1 MYLESDGFKFP
12 VTIIDEAYDDEVAVY
27 VGQQNKPPCIIL
39 TFERGKKTAV
49 LQGLSYFSHCSV
61 SSNTRFTQRSGAVVL
76 MLKVALQ
83 WLVDEYKISKVTFS
97 DKSHSSQGFMLPEK
111 MVLTEGQTWYQKY
124 FDVQPDNDVTKA
136 TLKAYGRLY
145 NEHKDYFKSL
155 ANNSWAMPKI
165 RDKLKPFDKE
175 LKKQQLSGSVWHMTK
190 QTIKGYNVPYSI
202 HKEVLGGS
210 KKMRGALH
218 FTPSIWW

>member
-1 MYLESDGFKFP
+1 
-12 VTIIDEAYDDEVAVY
+12 
-27 VGQQNKPPCIIL
+27 
-39 TFERGKKTAV
+39 
-49 LQGLSYFSHCSV
+49 
-61 SSNTRFTQRSGAVVL
+61 